1 MKKKSAYFLTAAI
14 VLFCGVQHAG
24 AKNKTALHPSL
35 LSYEKLD
42 WKIPGGKESRIILK
56 NGIKLYIAEDKTLPL
71 VSMGVIFKSGS
82 ILDPKGKDGLSSLFA
97 VLMRRGGV
105 YGYSPEKL
113 DDLLARYSI
122 NIGFSSNNDSLV
134 FLADFLSEYSETA
147 LTMIEKMLFNP
158 SFDEK
163 ILDKEKSIATEYVK
177 YRFDNPESLL
187 EAAYIKAM
195 YSGSIIAGLA
205 DEKSI
210 AAISKRDLI
219 DHHNAVIKNGNMIIY
234 ISGNFD
240 KKEMTERL
248 EKIFSANMGKSNTG
262 INFPSVA
269 VNSPNKCIIID
280 KKISQSYIRMGLP
293 FIKRPHPDYYALS
306 IAGIILGGGGFTS
319 RLGSAV
325 RSDAGLTYSIYSHAE
340 SNYTYPGTFYVDFFT
355 RNETSAKAV
364 SLCLYEINKFL
375 KDGITDAE
383 LESAKNML
391 IETLPS
397 YFRSPGD
404 IVSTYARSDYS
415 GNPDNHYTSYPEKI
429 RALTKNE
436 VMAAAKKYIK
446 PENFIYV
453 IVGDSAKVMNVR
465 ERDLSFADFS
475 PVIIKPEDI
484 MKY

>member
-1 MKKKSAYFLTAAI
+1 MRRKSAFFLAAAV

-24 AKNKTALHPSL
+24 AKNKTVKHPSL
-35 LSYEKLD
+35 LSYDKLD
-42 WKIPGGKESRIILK
+42 WKIPEGKESRVILK

-71 VSMGVIFKSGS
+71 ISMGVIIKSGS
-82 ILDPKGKDGLSSLFA
+82 SLDVKGKEGLSSLFA

-105 YGYSPEKL
+105 NGYSPEKI
-113 DDLLARYSI
+113 DELLARYSI
-122 NIGFSSNNDSLV
+122 NIGFNSNNDSLV
-134 FLADFLSEYSETA
+134 FAADFLSEYSDTA
-147 LTMIEKMLFNP
+147 FDIIEKMLFNP
-158 SFDEK
+158 SFDDK
-163 ILDKEKSIATEYVK
+163 ILAKEKAIASEYVK
-177 YRFDNPESLL
+177 YRFDDPESLL
-187 EAAYIKAM
+187 GAAYEKAM

-210 AAISKRDLI
+210 AAITRKDLI
-219 DHHNAVIKNGNMIIY
+219 DYHSAVMKNENMIIY

-240 KKEMTERL
+240 KNEMTGKL
-248 EKIFSANMGKSNTG
+248 EKIFSSNTNKSNTA
-262 INFPSVA
+262 IDFPSVA
-269 VNSPNKCIIID
+269 VNTPNKCLIID
-280 KKISQSYIRMGLP
+280 RKISQSYIRMGLP

-364 SLCLYEINKFL
+364 ALCLHEINKFL

-383 LESAKNML
+383 FESAKNML

-404 IVSTYARSDYS
+404 IVSTYARSDYY
-415 GNPDNHYTSYPEKI
+415 GNPDNHYTSYPDKI

-436 VMAAAKKYIK
+436 VMAAAEKYIK
-446 PENFIYV
+446 PENFVYV
-453 IVGDSAKVMNVR
+453 IVGDSEKVMNVR
-465 ERDLSFADFS
+465 EGDFSFNGFS

>member
-269 VNSPNKCIIID
+269 VNSPNKCFIID

-429 RALTKNE
+429 RALTKKE
-436 VMAAAKKYIK
+436 VMAAAKKYIT

-465 ERDLSFADFS
+465 ESDFSFADFS

>member
-42 WKIPGGKESRIILK
+42 WEIPGGKESRIILK

-105 YGYSPEKL
+105 NGYSPEKL

-163 ILDKEKSIATEYVK
+163 ILVKEKAIASEYVK

-187 EAAYIKAM
+187 EAAYTKAM

-210 AAISKRDLI
+210 AAISKKDLI
-219 DHHNAVIKNGNMIIY
+219 DHHRAVIKNGNMIIY
-234 ISGNFD
+234 VSGNFN

-248 EKIFSANMGKSNTG
+248 EKIFSANTYTSNNG
-262 INFPSVA
+262 ISFPSVS
-269 VNSPNKCIIID
+269 VNSPNKCLIID

-436 VMAAAKKYIK
+436 VMSAAKKYIK

-453 IVGDSAKVMNVR
+453 IVGDSAKVMSAR
-465 ERDLSFADFS
+465 ESDFSFADFA
-475 PVIIKPEDI
+475 PVIIKPEDV